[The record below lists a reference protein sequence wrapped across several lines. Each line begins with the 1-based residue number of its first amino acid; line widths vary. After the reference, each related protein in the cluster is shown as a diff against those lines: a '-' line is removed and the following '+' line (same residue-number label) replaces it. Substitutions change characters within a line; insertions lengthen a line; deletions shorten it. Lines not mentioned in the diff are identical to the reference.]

1 METMQT
7 ATVKI
12 AKALQNAGI
21 PFKFVITPLRQPT
34 DKEKE
39 STFDE
44 FGKQK
49 FMLCDDGSNVE
60 LAISLT
66 NRTRGAVDAITAAL
80 GKAPKD
86 RINNAIDFARWML
99 DPQTVVIFHT
109 ASIRIVE
116 YGYLVH

>member
-12 AKALQNAGI
+12 AKALKEADI
-21 PFKFVITPLRQPT
+21 DFRFVITPLRQPT

-39 STFDE
+39 GEFGE

-49 FMLCDDGSNVE
+49 YCLCDDGSNVE

-66 NRTRGAVDAITAAL
+66 NRTRGAVKAITEGL
-80 GKAPKD
+80 GVVPKD
-86 RINNAIDFARWML
+86 HIDTAISFARWIL
-99 DPQTVVIFHT
+99 LPNTIVTFHT
-109 ASIRIVE
+109 ASIRIVQ
-116 YGYLVH
+116 YR